1 MVGATRARDHLIVS
15 LFHKQGSRD
24 NATVRLIMGRADE
37 LAGEL
42 PPVALAQPRLVN
54 AFAGVQVDPV
64 VEDGFDERRAALI
77 DAARTRRFTS
87 ATAITRDSEPED
99 GKEEREDETEP
110 WSRGRAGTHLG
121 RAVHAAL
128 QSLPW
133 DADDDAIAAVASAQ
147 TVAEAI
153 PQRAE
158 EAAKLIRVALESPA
172 AQRARA
178 ARRALREVPF
188 AFLDEAASP
197 AVLVEGFAD
206 LVIEHEDG
214 LEIIDWKTDAVS
226 ESQVEE
232 RLAKYQTQ
240 AGLYVLGLE
249 RALEATGKKV
259 TSVTYVFVTP
269 NQERSPGPPAEL
281 AAAALQ
287 RRRQT

>member
-1 MVGATRARDHLIVS
+1 MFLAGLGVAPFNQRPIFGQDRGDGRVAVRAGRAYARFKLGAVDDVMQNVGDHESAERDRLLYIGATRARDHLIVS

-37 LAGEL
+37 LAGEI

-133 DADDDAIAAVASAQ
+133 DADDDAIAAVASAR
-147 TVAEAI
+147 
-153 PQRAE
+153 P
-158 EAAKLIRVALESPA
+158 SP
-172 AQRARA
+172 RLSRSV
-178 ARRALREVPF
+178 RR
-188 AFLDEAASP
+188 
-197 AVLVEGFAD
+197 
-206 LVIEHEDG
+206 
-214 LEIIDWKTDAVS
+214 K
-226 ESQVEE
+226 
-232 RLAKYQTQ
+232 
-240 AGLYVLGLE
+240 
-249 RALEATGKKV
+249 
-259 TSVTYVFVTP
+259 
-269 NQERSPGPPAEL
+269 PPS
-281 AAAALQ
+281 
-287 RRRQT
+287 